1 MTASSELLEQAKKLV
16 MENKR
21 LKDVQIMLSQQVEG
35 KVKFH
40 TMLCKIGR

>member
-21 LKDVQIMLSQQVEG
+21 LKDVQIMLSQQVKG

-40 TMLCKIGR
+40 TMLSVR